1 MNENR
6 YNARAQDNNRHRRCE
21 QNIKK
26 RMEELIVAEK
36 YTVLSPWAAT
46 DHLDKRT
53 IAPRLHSLEGKT
65 IGLYASF
72 KEYHPYFM
80 QEVERQLAEQIP
92 TAKFSHFTY
101 IVDTQEIDQD
111 PENFPDFKKWL
122 SGVDCV
128 IGVGAD
134 MGSCAL
140 YMGYNFAQIERLGK
154 PACLLSKY
162 QYKSSA
168 QKGASARSYPGLR
181 IVTYDGP
188 GFVPNGVD
196 CNEWTIQVYRSVIA
210 AMLPKMI
217 SALTLPLTEEEL
229 HPKVIQDCASKT
241 FTGTLDELNNLFY
254 LNGWTNGTP
263 IVPPTEEAVAEMCHG
278 TDLPRD
284 YVVTTLAPMN
294 GKATVEKIAI
304 NGVMAGCTPTM
315 MPILIAIAEGM
326 GDHDVVKL
334 EGWTCSNAGW
344 LPTIV
349 ISGPIRN
356 AIGINCGRNFLSA
369 YTKPQACIAR
379 AMAYMIMNISGVRS
393 QIEDMSGPGSDC
405 RFGLCVAEDEEN
417 LPIEWKSL
425 PADLGLE
432 NGENAVTLFW
442 PSEHHQLP
450 TFNISSTMERLCAL
464 WHGGFD
470 VGAMIT
476 LPPETA
482 QQFAAAGWSKQDILN
497 YVKEYN
503 RRPFSEIP
511 RAAIGNNHPRQGLVF
526 PAPGLVHS
534 APLFWNTEHMF
545 VMVAGCDWG
554 MCYLGGGDHGGPICK
569 KAELPKDW
577 EALCQ
582 KYPGNRPA
590 YLDY

>member
-1 MNENR
+1 M
-6 YNARAQDNNRHRRCE
+6 
-21 QNIKK
+21 
-26 RMEELIVAEK
+26 AET

-46 DHLDKRT
+46 DHVEKLP
-53 IAPRLHSLEGKT
+53 INPRLDTLEGKT

-72 KEYHPYFM
+72 KEYHPFFM
-80 QEVERQLAEQIP
+80 QEVERQLAVKYP
-92 TAKFSHFTY
+92 TAKFSHYTY

-111 PENFPDFKKWL
+111 PENFPAFQAWL

-140 YMGYNFAQIERLGK
+140 YMGYIFAQIERLGK

-162 QYKSSA
+162 QYVPSA
-168 QKGASARSYPGLR
+168 SKGASARSFPGLR

-196 CNEWTIQVYRSVIA
+196 CNEWTIHEYRDKIA
-210 AMLPKMI
+210 AMLPQMVE
-217 SALTLPLTEEEL
+217 ALTAPLTEAEL
-229 HPKVIQDCASKT
+229 HPATPYDYSGET
-241 FTGTLDELNNLFY
+241 YTGTLDELNDLFY
-254 LNGWTNGTP
+254 AHGWTNGTP
-263 IVPPTEEAVAEMCHG
+263 IVPPTEEAVAEMCRG

-284 YVVTTLAPMN
+284 YVVATLAPLN

-326 GDHDVVKL
+326 GDHDVIKL

-349 ISGPIRN
+349 ISGPIRK
-356 AIGINCGRNFLSA
+356 AIGINCGRNLLSA

-393 QIEDMSGPGSDC
+393 QTEDMSGPGSDS

-417 LPIEWKSL
+417 LPESWGSL
-425 PADLGLE
+425 PGDLGLE
-432 NGENAVTLFW
+432 DGENAVTLFW
-442 PSEHHQLP
+442 PSEHTQVP
-450 TFNISSTMERLCAL
+450 TANISAALDKLCSV

-470 VGAMIT
+470 VGAMVI
-476 LPPETA
+476 LPPELA
-482 QQFAAAGWSKQDILN
+482 QQFADAGWSKQDILT
-497 YVKEYN
+497 YMKEYN
-503 RRPFSEIP
+503 RRPSSEIP
-511 RAAIGNNHPRQGLVF
+511 RAAIGNNHPRKGLVF

-534 APLFWNTEHMF
+534 APLFWNMDHSF
-545 VMVAGCDWG
+545 VIVGGRDWA

-569 KAELPKDW
+569 KAALPKEWD
-577 EALCQ
+577 ALCE
-582 KYPGNRPA
+582 KYPGKLPQ
-590 YLDY
+590 YVEY